1 MASLYIIY
9 SKSID
14 RYYVGITSEAVSHR
28 LIKHNESGYG
38 SHYTSQAN
46 DWELKLHINCDNYSE
61 ARRMELYLKR
71 MKSRKFI
78 EKIIL
83 DKEEQKSLIN
93 KIKSI

>member
-14 RYYVGITSEAVSHR
+14 RYYVGITSEAV
-28 LIKHNESGYG
+28 L
-38 SHYTSQAN
+38 AN
-46 DWELKLHINCDNYSE
+46 DWELKLHINCDDYSE

-93 KIKSI
+93 KIKCI